1 MKIKRSEWIQPII
14 EIYLTI
20 KQNLLGGLTY
30 SELFSSDY
38 HFHRKNL
45 LYIYSADLKHQEP
58 LVADIVI
65 ITMLKYNGEKKI
77 KYPLN
82 KIKMLTPKKFT
93 LISDFYHQKIN

>member
-1 MKIKRSEWIQPII
+1 M
-14 EIYLTI
+14 
-20 KQNLLGGLTY
+20 
-30 SELFSSDY
+30 
-38 HFHRKNL
+38 
-45 LYIYSADLKHQEP
+45 YIYSADLKHQEP

-65 ITMLKYNGEKKI
+65 ITMLKYNGDPKFQKKI